1 MERVVLNIPHA
12 STMGIFDSEIGLWPR
27 NPHFYNE
34 AVREHTDWYTDMI
47 FAPSPKFK
55 GRVEAVVFPL
65 SRFVCDVERL
75 ENDPL
80 ENKGQGILYTRYKGY
95 ERGDLSISAKETLLD
110 KRNAHLARLEK
121 MLRGIEDGIPCN
133 SVLVDCH
140 SFSSSIDEETDICIG
155 FNNDT
160 SYCKEMVDG
169 VVRIFEEYGYK
180 VSLNKPFSNSLT
192 IPTMLVKSF
201 MIEVNKRTYM
211 NDKTLA
217 LNIDTPQRIRWYGC
231 MDKVYSFL
239 LDFEVKWKL
248 W

>member
-12 STMGIFDSEIGLWPR
+12 STMGIFDSEIGKWPC

-80 ENKGQGILYTRYKGY
+80 ESKGQGILYTRYKGY
-95 ERGDLSISAKETLLD
+95 ARGDLGISAKEILLD
-110 KRNAHLARLEK
+110 SRNAHLARIEK
-121 MLRGIEDGIPCN
+121 MLRGIDDDIPCN
-133 SVLVDCH
+133 GVLVDCH

-155 FNNDT
+155 FNDDT
-160 SYCKEMVDG
+160 SYCKEMVEG
-169 VVRIFEEYGYK
+169 VVKIFEEYGYK
-180 VSLNKPFSNSLT
+180 VSLNKPFSNSLA
-192 IPTMLVKSF
+192 IPTMIAKSF
-201 MIEVNKRTYM
+201 MIEVNKRIYM
-211 NDKTLA
+211 NEKTLA
-217 LNIDTPQRIRWYGC
+217 LNIDAPQRIRWYGC
-231 MDKVYSFL
+231 MDKVYQFL
-239 LDFEVKWKL
+239 LYLEVQWKL
-248 W
+248 